1 MSSLRSTIITTI
13 TTITTAFAGY
23 CRASWCLTVG
33 TITITII
40 TTIIIITIDVRTA
53 ENGVLRGPVFC
64 PLFLA
69 AFFLCRPMKMPIGA
83 VEHDL
88 GR

>member
-1 MSSLRSTIITTI
+1 MCSLRSTTTI
-13 TTITTAFAGY
+13 IIIIITTAFAGY
-23 CRASWCLTVG
+23 CPAYSCLTVG
-33 TITITII
+33 TTTITTIITII
-40 TTIIIITIDVRTA
+40 TTIDVRTA
-53 ENGVLRGPVFC
+53 GNGALRGPVFC